1 MKNFNWEDFR
11 HFAALARALNLA
23 QAAANIGT
31 SQVTVMRR
39 VKALEQELGVTL
51 FVRRRDG
58 HRLTSAGNMLLAIAK
73 KVETSLGSVSDA
85 LSIRDQGNSGHVRIA
100 TTEIGANWMLLPYI
114 DVFRTMHP
122 NIVLEIDTS
131 PTALDLLEDSE
142 TLALRFRRPQ
152 EGSHLAKRLGNMKC
166 GIYASSA
173 LLSSIKKANG
183 NLLFAD
189 IPFVGWAGPFANIGL
204 ARWINAVFDGHQAN
218 LMLTTLQGQIAAA
231 RNGAGA
237 IGLPIFLGDQLKEL
251 VQIQEPH
258 ETYMLDTWL
267 VIPAQVRK
275 LKRIDSVARFIETSV
290 RRALSLS
297 NSRAKL

>member
-1 MKNFNWEDFR
+1 MKHFDWEDFH

-23 QAAANIGT
+23 QAAANTGT

-58 HRLTSAGNMLLAIAK
+58 HRLTSAGNTLLAIAK
-73 KVETSLGSVSDA
+73 NVETSLGSVSDA
-85 LSIRDQGNSGHVRIA
+85 LSTRDQGNSGHVRIA
-100 TTEIGANWMLLPYI
+100 TTEIGANWMLLPFI
-114 DVFRTMHP
+114 ADFRAMHP

-166 GIYASSA
+166 GVYASSA
-173 LLSSIKKANG
+173 LLSSFEKVSG
-183 NLLFAD
+183 NALFAD
-189 IPFVGWAGPFANIGL
+189 IPFIGWAGPFADIGL
-204 ARWINAVFDGHQAN
+204 SRWITTVFGGRQAS

-237 IGLPIFLGDQLKEL
+237 IGLPVFLGGQLQDL
-251 VQIQEPH
+251 VQIPEPH
-258 ETYMLDTWL
+258 EAYTLDTWL

-297 NSRAKL
+297 DK